1 MIQSMY
7 IHVPFCEDICGYC
20 DFTRVKIHP
29 ILVERYLFT
38 LYAEIKEIPPRI
50 MNTLYIGGGTPTSLS
65 VDELSSLLSFLNG
78 YHDASTEFTVEAN
91 PESIDDEKAALMA
104 SFGVNRVS
112 MGVQTFDPDELRLLN
127 RTHTPTDIQT
137 AISTLRRH
145 GITNISIDLIYG
157 LPTQTLESWQRTLH
171 TALNQSITHISL
183 YSLTIEEHSEFG
195 RKGVQAADPD
205 LEAAMYFEAVKILE
219 YAGFHR
225 YEISSFTQ
233 DKPSRHNLAYWRYD
247 DFYGLGPGA
256 TEMTNHRRILKTTN
270 LEDYAHRN
278 VIQESILLSVED
290 ERFEFVMMG
299 LRLTEGIQLDRFKQ
313 RFGADLTEVFAQ
325 AIETNIK
332 RRNVEIVD
340 GYLRTTHEGMAL
352 LNDVLVE
359 FVPL

>member
-29 ILVERYLFT
+29 ILVERYLLT
-38 LYAEIKEIPPRI
+38 LYEEIKEIPPRI

-112 MGVQTFDPDELRLLN
+112 MGVQTFDSDELSLLN
-127 RTHTPTDIQT
+127 RTHTPTDIQN
-137 AISTLRRH
+137 AISTLHRH

-157 LPTQTLESWQRTLH
+157 LPTQTLESWRQTLH
-171 TALNQSITHISL
+171 TALNQNITHISL

-219 YAGFHR
+219 KSGLNR
-225 YEISSFTQ
+225 YEISSFTK
-233 DKPSRHNLAYWRYD
+233 DKPSRHNLAYWHYD

-256 TEMTNHRRILKTTN
+256 TQMTNHTRILKTTN
-270 LEDYAHRN
+270 LENYANRN
-278 VIQESILLSVED
+278 VIQESIPLSVED

-313 RFGADLTEVFAQ
+313 RFGVALTEVFAQ

-340 GYLRTTHEGMAL
+340 GYLRTTQEGMAL

-359 FVPL
+359 FVPE